1 MYPTSAFIV
10 KDKVNTR
17 KYMPF
22 VFRLK
27 SDLFLTKQNHLRFCK
42 ILLMYLTKNYRKT
55 TLSLFRYTKLDTF
68 TF

>member
-1 MYPTSAFIV
+1 MYPTIAFIV
-10 KDKVNTR
+10 KHKVNTR

-27 SDLFLTKQNHLRFCK
+27 SDLFITKQNHLRFCK
-42 ILLMYLTKNYRKT
+42 SLLMYLTKNYKKT